1 MTNLLHTTNHRTN
14 PSKYAPIWVIFT
26 NSSCFVKQV
35 QVIFHDL
42 DSKDAQTFYLPYDYI
57 AGIVDLS
64 YTALLKLCKKHGFTQ
79 PIEIPP
85 TDNTDNKTD
94 TSCFIERS
102 DAVGVV
108 DCVGVAQHSSECRS
122 TSPVEG
128 SAFTEQ
134 DNKDFPKWGVTLRGL
149 PLPTQAPPLTAENKN
164 NSFIFRIMNDTH
176 WVVLR
181 HDWDDKNIYIHS
193 AKYQTT
199 FFEMCTQDN
208 EKRSIAVPYTPH
220 NLTLLLSARTCPA
233 LIHLAQSLSNDA
245 QEVEQ

>member
-1 MTNLLHTTNHRTN
+1 MPKNISSIDLQVKLIMQQNRENLR
-14 PSKYAPIWVIFT
+14 K
-26 NSSCFVKQV
+26 C
-35 QVIFHDL
+35 
-42 DSKDAQTFYLPYDYI
+42 
-57 AGIVDLS
+57 
-64 YTALLKLCKKHGFTQ
+64 ALNNFICPKT
-79 PIEIPP
+79 PP
-85 TDNTDNKTD
+85 TDNTDNKTAN
-94 TSCFIERS
+94 S
-102 DAVGVV
+102 VGVV
-108 DCVGVAQHSSECRS
+108 DCVGVAQHSDECRS

-164 NSFIFRIMNDTH
+164 NAFIFRIMNDTH

-208 EKRSIAVPYTPH
+208 EKRSIAVPYSPH

-233 LIHLAQSLSNDA
+233 LVHLAQSLSNDV

>member
-1 MTNLLHTTNHRTN
+1 MPKVLLFKTTKKQSITFTLNDSNIIEVKHCIDDGSLNGVTETWCLLSEHQKAI
-14 PSKYAPIWVIFT
+14 SK
-26 NSSCFVKQV
+26 
-35 QVIFHDL
+35 
-42 DSKDAQTFYLPYDYI
+42 LPFSFNALI
-57 AGIVDLS
+57 AFAES
-64 YTALLKLCKKHGFTQ
+64 NQ
-79 PIEIPP
+79 IPP
-85 TDNTDNKTD
+85 TTTTDNKLD
-94 TSCFIERS
+94 IAKGESL
-102 DAVGVV
+102 GVV
-108 DCVGVAQHSSECRS
+108 ESAGVAQHSNECRT

-199 FFEMCTQDN
+199 FFQMCTQDN
-208 EKRSIAVPYTPH
+208 EKRSIAVPYSPH

>member
-1 MTNLLHTTNHRTN
+1 MFIKNDLKKINGKEYLAVVSSLDNGQIAVSITGKK
-14 PSKYAPIWVIFT
+14 SDYAKTYYLDGCHLDDVLCIGRV
-26 NSSCFVKQV
+26 NSLMNYCNSHQV
-35 QVIFHDL
+35 
-42 DSKDAQTFYLPYDYI
+42 S
-57 AGIVDLS
+57 LS
-64 YTALLKLCKKHGFTQ
+64 PAV
-79 PIEIPP
+79 
-85 TDNTDNKTD
+85 NADNKTVA
-94 TSCFIERS
+94 TGEQ
-102 DAVGVV
+102 VGVINSEG
-108 DCVGVAQHSSECRS
+108 DALHSSECRS
-122 TSPVEG
+122 TLPVEG

-134 DNKDFPKWGVTLRGL
+134 DNKGFPKWGVTLRGL

-164 NSFIFRIMNDTH
+164 NSFIFRIMNGSH

-208 EKRSIAVPYTPH
+208 EKRSIAVPYSPH

>member
-1 MTNLLHTTNHRTN
+1 MIDLDININTKKRQVLAFLS
-14 PSKYAPIWVIFT
+14 PSKSLIIVRVFDNDTFLMLNEYHLVNTETNNKKISSYKSLNAIVKYAKFFDVSAISNGDF
-26 NSSCFVKQV
+26 
-35 QVIFHDL
+35 
-42 DSKDAQTFYLPYDYI
+42 
-57 AGIVDLS
+57 
-64 YTALLKLCKKHGFTQ
+64 
-79 PIEIPP
+79 IPP

-108 DCVGVAQHSSECRS
+108 DCVGVAQHSNECRS

>member
-1 MTNLLHTTNHRTN
+1 M
-14 PSKYAPIWVIFT
+14 
-26 NSSCFVKQV
+26 
-35 QVIFHDL
+35 
-42 DSKDAQTFYLPYDYI
+42 
-57 AGIVDLS
+57 
-64 YTALLKLCKKHGFTQ
+64 
-79 PIEIPP
+79 
-85 TDNTDNKTD
+85 
-94 TSCFIERS
+94 
-102 DAVGVV
+102 GVV
-108 DCVGVAQHSSECRS
+108 DCVGVAQHSDECRS

-149 PLPTQAPPLTAENKN
+149 PLPTQAPPLTQDNKN
-164 NSFIFRIMNDTH
+164 NAFIFRIMNDTH

-208 EKRSIAVPYTPH
+208 EKRSIAVPYSPH

-233 LIHLAQSLSNDA
+233 LVHLAQSLSNDA
-245 QEVEQ
+245 QEVEQWLIQRF